1 MFRTDPTTAAGD
13 VDKTVEP
20 QAFKSGLI
28 PRGMRSRVRHVAI
41 IATEMAG
48 AIGLS
53 LERAFESLGRQVTY
67 VPYQDWL
74 PSADALGGLNI
85 LTRGIAGV
93 GRPVAEVRL
102 VSALQ
107 RAKPDLALLVKCDD
121 LHLAAYTALRRAM
134 SCPIVAFHPDDP
146 WNVGT
151 TLKPGSAHR
160 RALLQLRTVDV
171 MLLWSKPLVDKAL
184 QHGAQRVFHFPF
196 ACDPELHPKITDLTP
211 DERKTFG
218 SPITFIGRW
227 DDEREATIAALLDA
241 GLPVAIWGPEQWATR
256 AKHPKVKAAYRGKTL
271 SGREHGAAI
280 AASDIVLHVLRRS
293 NKGATSMRT
302 FEIPSMGGFMLHERS
317 DELGL
322 FFPVGEACD
331 DFVSKDELVHKC
343 RRWLADPE
351 GRARIAADAHR
362 RAREFTY
369 ENWATRLMDKVSHLI
384 PDPQPTV
391 VPVESTNG

>member
-1 MFRTDPTTAAGD
+1 MFRTDPSTAAGD

-20 QAFKSGLI
+20 EKYKSGLI

-41 IATEMAG
+41 IATEQAG

-53 LERAFESLGRQVTY
+53 LERAFEALGRQVTF

-74 PSADALGGLNI
+74 PNADALGGLSI

-160 RALLQLRTVDV
+160 RALLQLRTVDA
-171 MLLWSKPLVDKAL
+171 MLLWSRVLVEKAQ

-196 ACDPELHPKITDLTP
+196 ACDPELHPKVDELTGE
-211 DERKTFG
+211 ERKAFG

-227 DDEREATIAALLDA
+227 DDEREALLGAICDAALPL
-241 GLPVAIWGPEQWATR
+241 AIWGPEQWQTR
-256 AKHPKVKAAYRGKTL
+256 VKNPKVKAAYRGRALT
-271 SGREHGAAI
+271 GREHGAAI
-280 AASDIVLHVLRRS
+280 AASDVVVHVLRRA
-293 NKGATSMRT
+293 NKHATSMRT
-302 FEIPSMGGFMLHERS
+302 FEIPSMGGFMLHEKS
-317 DELGL
+317 DELGT
-322 FFPVGEACD
+322 FFPIGQACD
-331 DFVSKDELVHKC
+331 DFGSKDELVHKC
-343 RRWLADPE
+343 RKWLADVD
-351 GRARIAADAHR
+351 GRKAIAAEGHR
-362 RAREFTY
+362 RAREHTY
-369 ENWATRLMDKVSHLI
+369 EAWATRLMDRVSHLVPD
-384 PDPQPTV
+384 PDPQPAATS
-391 VPVESTNG
+391 E